1 MGDGAG
7 VGMMREHATSV
18 IAERE
23 LEGAFHFAG
32 LQTPPFDSEAQGGN
46 DFATEGQFSE
56 FVARLLDV
64 HEYERQRIGQELHDS
79 TGQMLVSL
87 QLGVARLRSIYRDGG
102 HDELLDEIQDTVRK
116 IDKEIR
122 ALAFLHYPAE
132 LGGRNLCEA
141 VASLV
146 RGFGSRTG
154 IRTAFK
160 CLGDLTGITE
170 TVSLTLLRVAQEALV
185 NVHRHSRASA
195 AKVTLERQVGSL
207 RLTVSDNGVGL
218 PAPAKQAVGG
228 GIGLEGMRYRVE
240 TQGGQFNVRSL
251 KHGTK
256 ISAAMPMVA

>member
-7 VGMMREHATSV
+7 VGMMREHAISV

-32 LQTPPFDSEAQGGN
+32 PQTPPIQSGPLGKDDA
-46 DFATEGQFSE
+46 FSG

-87 QLGVARLRSIYRDGG
+87 QLGVARLRSIHADGG
-102 HDELLDEIQDTVRK
+102 HNELLDEIQDTVRK

-132 LGGRNLCEA
+132 LGGRSICEA

-146 RGFGSRTG
+146 RGFSSRTG

-160 CLGDLTGITE
+160 CLGDSAGITE

-185 NVHRHSRASA
+185 NVHRHSHAST
-195 AKVTLERQVGSL
+195 AKVTLERQVDSL
-207 RLTVSDNGVGL
+207 LLTVSDNGIGMPHAVQ
-218 PAPAKQAVGG
+218 PAGGG

-240 TQGGQFNVRSL
+240 MQGGRFKSTARRR
-251 KHGTK
+251 
-256 ISAAMPMVA
+256 